1 MALIDVADKN
11 QIKIIQNRI
20 KKDCIEFNSL
30 SVGNKVKASNQLY
43 MENRILKEL
52 RNAAVETI
60 EKMDEEIEVS
70 LELLPIKSRAR
81 YGKEYNALLRWR
93 QVVRSAS
100 LASTSSSVPLFSV
113 GTRYLEKKIR
123 NIWSFNSC
131 KKLYI

>member
-52 RNAAVETI
+52 GNAAVETI
-60 EKMDEEIEVS
+60 EKMDEEIEYKDNKINV
-70 LELLPIKSRAR
+70 LEQEL
-81 YGKEYNALLRWR
+81 KEVNIYDEEKINALLNKNP
-93 QVVRSAS
+93 VVRYNNKERAKRRLANTLS
-100 LASTSSSVPLFSV
+100 LVN
-113 GTRYLEKKIR
+113 K
-123 NIWSFNSC
+123 
-131 KKLYI
+131 